1 MSAFAP
7 VVPHHKT
14 LEIQLQPAQFTAVVF
29 VLMTDEIDLTDD
41 YILQR
46 GLYLFVFAANIAT
59 KFGSPIG
66 K

>member
-7 VVPHHKT
+7 VEPHHKT
-14 LEIQLQPAQFTAVVF
+14 LEIQPQPAQFTAVVF

-46 GLYLFVFAANIAT
+46 GLYLFVFLQQILPQNLALQ
-59 KFGSPIG
+59 
-66 K
+66 